1 MAILGVLGGNAVRCF
16 IEYLKNIC
24 VAFFIKPKMRGTEII
39 YDSPIAKFLI
49 NTLINQLFFFCF
61 SKHYIKGKGRPI
73 TFRYWRKRKAEV
85 QI

>member
-1 MAILGVLGGNAVRCF
+1 MTIHGVLVGNAVRCF
-16 IEYLKNIC
+16 IEYLKYIC

-39 YDSPIAKFLI
+39 YDSPIEKFLI
-49 NTLINQLFFFCF
+49 ITLIKQLFVFCF

-73 TFRYWRKRKAEV
+73 TFRFELKRKAEV